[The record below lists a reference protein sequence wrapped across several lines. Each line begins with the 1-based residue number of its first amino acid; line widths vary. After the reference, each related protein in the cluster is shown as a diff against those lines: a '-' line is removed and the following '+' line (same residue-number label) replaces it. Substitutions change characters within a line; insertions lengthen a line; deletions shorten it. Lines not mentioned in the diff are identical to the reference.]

1 MLMLRCVQ
9 YFFSTFHPA
18 FSFTF
23 QNPVNPEASFTQILH
38 AFVLFSLTLTLTLR
52 PPSLLQSWSSPVHPE
67 VLFPCRI
74 GPLFRQIFDKNFS
87 REGGHPPPFTLPPP
101 LTRPS
106 ASEYSVYRFLVL
118 LGWQLC
124 PWLNQTVTHVPWLN
138 KLCDLLRIACP
149 SDHGKVR

>member
-1 MLMLRCVQ
+1 MCSISSPHSILLFLLHSRIQ
-9 YFFSTFHPA
+9 STQKRH
-18 FSFTF
+18 
-23 QNPVNPEASFTQILH
+23 LH
-38 AFVLFSLTLTLTLR
+38 KFLTLLSYFQPKITLR

-124 PWLNQTVTHVPWLN
+124 HGIAITVVLHVLS
-138 KLCDLLRIACP
+138 L
-149 SDHGKVR
+149 